1 MGIVRRV
8 LNTNNHR
15 LGKFCLPTIRY
26 SMKKKLFATIALTLS
41 ALTLAACNPANQTLT
56 FLSNWQKAVL
66 MEAATASEPEELT
79 YLVEHEE
86 SSFLHKDFYN
96 VKYCYADGAKKAGS
110 YTTTLEYLT
119 SSTYRYTTELTVDVT
134 FILANGE
141 SSVTKTDTVSTEV
154 IFKKAD
160 QSLQPISSKKTVK
173 AHAPRDADVTALED
187 VYDDKGKLTQIGT
200 YIEYDY
206 EFFIEYEKDLSG
218 GKLTKTDNSKHHT
231 LGLKD
236 DKKEINF
243 SIEDKKYTYL
253 DNEQYLFA
261 LRGISSEKLA
271 SASKTVS
278 MYNASLMTMET
289 VSTTPSVS
297 NKTNFTL
304 QLNGEASKDYEIEYV
319 PLTVKTS
326 NKNVNLSQTLWY
338 AKTTNS
344 DNNTF
349 RNVLLKMSVP
359 MHFGLGTLVYK
370 LQSAN
375 FSREN

>member
-1 MGIVRRV
+1 
-8 LNTNNHR
+8 
-15 LGKFCLPTIRY
+15 
-26 SMKKKLFATIALTLS
+26 MKKKLLATIALTLS
-41 ALTLAACNPANQTLT
+41 ALTLAACNPANQALT
-56 FLSNWQKAVL
+56 FSANWEKTILS
-66 MEAATASEPEELT
+66 EAATATAEELT
-79 YLVEHEE
+79 YIVEHEE

-96 VKYCYADGAKKAGS
+96 VKYCYADGAKKAGV
-110 YTTTLEYLT
+110 YTTKLEYL
-119 SSTYRYTTELTVDVT
+119 SENTYLYTTNLTVDVT

-141 SSVTKTDTVSTEV
+141 SVTKTDTVETV
-154 IFKKAD
+154 AKFKKAD
-160 QSLQPISSKKTVK
+160 ASLQPISSRKTVK
-173 AHAPRDADVTALED
+173 AHAPRDGEEEQI
-187 VYDDKGKLTQIGT
+187 TQLGA

-206 EFFIEYEKDLSG
+206 EFAITYNEDLSG
-218 GKLTKTDNSKHHT
+218 GKLTKTDNSEYHT

-236 DKKEINF
+236 DKKEVTF

-261 LRGISSEKLA
+261 LRGVSSEKLA

-289 VSTTPSVS
+289 VATTPSTAAKGS
-297 NKTNFTL
+297 FTL

-338 AKTTNS
+338 AKSTDSN
-344 DNNTF
+344 DNTF

-370 LQSAN
+370 LQSAK
-375 FSREN
+375 FCKEN

>member
-1 MGIVRRV
+1 
-8 LNTNNHR
+8 
-15 LGKFCLPTIRY
+15 
-26 SMKKKLFATIALTLS
+26 MKKKLFATIALTLS
-41 ALTLAACNPANQTLT
+41 TLTLAACNPSNQTLN
-56 FLSNWQKAVL
+56 FSANWQKAVL
-66 MEAATASEPEELT
+66 SEAATASEAEELT

-86 SSFLHKDFYN
+86 SSFLHKDFFN
-96 VKYCYADGAKKAGS
+96 VKYCYADGAKKAGV
-110 YTTTLEYLT
+110 YTTKLEYLT
-119 SSTYRYTTELTVDVT
+119 NSTYRYTTSLTVDVT
-134 FILANGE
+134 FILASGE
-141 SSVTKTDTVSTEV
+141 SVTKTDEVSSEA

-160 QSLQPISSKKTVK
+160 ASLQPISSKKTVK
-173 AHAPRDADVTALED
+173 AHAPRDLDVTALETE
-187 VYDDKGKLTQIGT
+187 YDEEGQVTQVGA

-206 EFFIEYEKDLSG
+206 EFAITYNEDLSG
-218 GKLTKTDNSKHHT
+218 GKLTKTDNSKYHT

-236 DKKEINF
+236 DKKEITF

-289 VSTTPSVS
+289 VATTPSTAAKES
-297 NKTNFTL
+297 FTL

-338 AKTTNS
+338 AKTTDSN
-344 DNNTF
+344 DNTF
-349 RNVLLKMSVP
+349 RNVLLKMSAP

-370 LQSAN
+370 LQSAK
-375 FSREN
+375 FC